1 MLGRIGM
8 GWAAYQLR
16 WRIVQSLYGRLIETL
31 REYGVVEK
39 RDQEACE
46 RKQRRECE
54 REIIAALS
62 PTDY

>member
-16 WRIVQSLYGRLIETL
+16 WRIVQSLYGRLIEAL

-39 RDQEACE
+39 RI
-46 RKQRRECE
+46 RKLANESSVESVRGK
-54 REIIAALS
+54 LLLH
-62 PTDY
+62 